1 MAIKGQLEID
11 ILAEMEMSS
20 IFNGNTLVVMLY
32 YDL

>member
-11 ILAEMEMSS
+11 ILVEMEMSS